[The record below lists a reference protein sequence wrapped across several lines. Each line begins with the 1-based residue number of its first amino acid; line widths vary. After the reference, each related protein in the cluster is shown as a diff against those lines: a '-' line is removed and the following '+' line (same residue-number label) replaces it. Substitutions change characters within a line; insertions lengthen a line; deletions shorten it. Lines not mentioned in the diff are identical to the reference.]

1 MQGALAA
8 DLNRC
13 PNVDVVVVYDT
24 NHLSALVFESIGH
37 DSVLELFDERS
48 GWVFRKVS
56 KACHSGADYLHDA
69 LMSLREA
76 SRGR

>member
-8 DLNRC
+8 DLKRS

-37 DSVLELFDERS
+37 DSVLEL
-48 GWVFRKVS
+48 
-56 KACHSGADYLHDA
+56 
-69 LMSLREA
+69 LMN
-76 SRGR
+76 GRDGSSARFQRLSFLGGITA